1 MRRTQK
7 LAINLEGEV
16 REGTKERGKVIINE
30 YGVIFPP
37 PLRGSDP
44 AGAEK
49 KSEVLC
55 FIIVC
60 MLVCVCV

>member
-1 MRRTQK
+1 MWRMKK
-7 LAINLEGEV
+7 LAI

-37 PLRGSDP
+37 PLGGSDP

-49 KSEVLC
+49 EK
-55 FIIVC
+55 
-60 MLVCVCV
+60 

>member
-37 PLRGSDP
+37 PQRGSDP

-49 KSEVLC
+49 EK
-55 FIIVC
+55 
-60 MLVCVCV
+60 